1 MIRQIVFALVTT
13 VALPLQAAP
22 LLFDDVAQIVYTDAK
37 VTLAGMHINAY
48 VPNASLAETIGEF
61 VGIPGNET
69 PVQFGPY
76 ALIEGCRR
84 HSCME
89 KAAIVVDMRS
99 RAIAAVALRNFECRH
114 VVMDDSDIA
123 AMSGASRKHATV
135 RCNGEPILDVYVVRR
150 SLKPEALKSER
161 DWLLQLRQ
169 WGTRVGHQGEKVQV
183 LDRSKTE

>member
-1 MIRQIVFALVTT
+1 MR
-13 VALPLQAAP
+13 
-22 LLFDDVAQIVYTDAK
+22 FDDVAQIVYADAK
-37 VTLAGMHINAY
+37 VTFAGMHINAY

-61 VGIPGNET
+61 VGIPGDET

-84 HSCME
+84 HSCIE

-99 RAIAAVALRNFECRH
+99 RAIAAFALRNYECRH

-123 AMSGASRKHATV
+123 AMAGASRKHATV

-161 DWLLQLRQ
+161 DQLLHLRQ
-169 WGTRVGHQGEKVQV
+169 WGTRIGHQGEKVHV
-183 LDRSKTE
+183 LARYKTQ